1 MRTHLK
7 TLSKTLT
14 LMLLLI
20 LAVSSCKKD
29 KKVDPT
35 PTASSS
41 MTGTIDGKTIKLDA
55 GALTSTYYS
64 TDGDA
69 SKALETSATLNA
81 SGDKLNFF
89 LNDLKS
95 GILALTKKS
104 GTSFNP
110 GSHTIKIYADS
121 PSPVQSYVSYFSG
134 GNTYFAYSGS
144 IEITITNT
152 SITVKW
158 SINFKD
164 AAGREFNSAG
174 SFTFVNF
181 LNVTKPKSE
190 VKDPT
195 PVAAKPTIENISP
208 TSGKAGDS
216 VSITG
221 VNYSTIASENEVK
234 FNGVATTVKSATAT
248 RIIVTAPQNG
258 TTGAVTL
265 KVKNSDLTT
274 GPTFTYIQPATLT
287 SISPATGKV
296 GDTVII
302 TGTNFSTD
310 PGQNSVKF
318 TGVQGSLTAVVK
330 SATTT
335 KLVVTVPQGALTGP
349 ITVSVRSGA
358 TLTSSEYVVIIPQTN
373 GDWQETGFMP
383 LIQNINLSASIGKT
397 MLFTGGLAPNYLYYT
412 SNGTSYANVYNNLP
426 FDLQSLQIHL
436 VASDGSTYYITT
448 NQGIAKSANGTTWT
462 KLLPDANLPNQ
473 GFTGMVTRAGVL
485 AIMNATKLFTSTDKG
500 DTWATVEL
508 QIPQGASLDYLTSD
522 ANGKY
527 FYAIDIAHNLPDS
540 LAKHVIYRST
550 NQGKTWNATNGTT
563 GIYAYAGGY
572 QDFFKSSDNYQ
583 FALFSP
589 PSNNTLNALRLYRST
604 GQGEAWVKISDE
616 QSFTVKTFGTV
627 VTYGGTSFN
636 ISVDQGTTF
645 AKQTIPSGYVIG
657 GIQRTE
663 DFYYIFCFN
672 TSGSHRIFR
681 RGI

>member
-1 MRTHLK
+1 MKNRLK
-7 TLSKTLT
+7 TLSKAIGII
-14 LMLLLI
+14 LLLI
-20 LAVSSCKKD
+20 TVTSSCRKD

-35 PTASSS
+35 STSS

-110 GSHTIKIYADS
+110 GSHTIKINATTA
-121 PSPVQSYVSYFSG
+121 SPVQSYVSYFSG

-144 IEITITNT
+144 IEIIITDT
-152 SITVKW
+152 TITVKW

-164 AAGREFNSAG
+164 ASGREFNSAG
-174 SFTFVNF
+174 SFTFVNYF
-181 LNVTKPKSE
+181 AVTKPKSE

-208 TSGKAGDS
+208 TFGKAGDS

-221 VNYSTIASENEVK
+221 VNYSTTASENEVK
-234 FNGVATTVKSATAT
+234 FNGVAATVKSATAT
-248 RIIVTAPQNG
+248 RLIVAAPQTG
-258 TTGAVTL
+258 TTGAITL

-274 GPTFTYIQPATLT
+274 GPTFTYVQPATLT
-287 SISPATGKV
+287 SILPATGKV

-318 TGVQGSLTAVVK
+318 SGLQGAVPAVVK

-335 KLVVTVPQGALTGP
+335 KLIVTVPQGAVTGA
-349 ITVSVRSGA
+349 ITISVRSGA
-358 TLTSSEYVVIIPQTN
+358 TLTSNEFVVTIPQTN
-373 GDWQETGFMP
+373 GDWQETGFTP

-412 SNGTSYANVYNNLP
+412 SNGISYANVYNNLP
-426 FDLQSLQIHL
+426 LDLPTLQIHL
-436 VASDGSTYYITT
+436 VASDGSAYYITT
-448 NQGIAKSANGTTWT
+448 NQGIAKSTDGTTWV

-473 GFTGMVTRAGVL
+473 GFTGIVTRSGALVV
-485 AIMNATKLFTSTDKG
+485 MSATKLYTSSNKG
-500 DTWATVEL
+500 ETWVTSEL
-508 QIPQGASLDYLTSD
+508 QIPAGVSLDYLASD

-527 FYAIDIAHNLPDS
+527 FYAVDVAHNLPDS
-540 LAKHVIYRST
+540 SAQHIIYRST
-550 NQGKTWNATNGTT
+550 NQGKTWAATPGTT
-563 GIYAYAGGY
+563 GIYPYAGGY
-572 QDFFKSSDNYQ
+572 QDFFKSADNYQ

-589 PSNNTLNALRLYRST
+589 PSNNNLNALRVYRST
-604 GQGEAWVKISDE
+604 GQGNEWIKISE
-616 QSFTVKTFGTV
+616 EHSYTVKTFGTV
-627 VTYGGTSFN
+627 VVYGSTSFN
-636 ISVDQGTTF
+636 ISTNQGTTS
-645 AKQTIPSGYVIG
+645 AKQVIPSGYTIG

-672 TSGSHRIFR
+672 SNGSHRIFR
-681 RGI
+681 RAL